1 MKQYGSLESIL
12 AKSAEDLSKEAGISL
27 AVAKRILSQLSL

>member
-1 MKQYGSLESIL
+1 MKQYGSLEAML
-12 AKSAEDLSKEAGISL
+12 AKSAEELSKEGGISL